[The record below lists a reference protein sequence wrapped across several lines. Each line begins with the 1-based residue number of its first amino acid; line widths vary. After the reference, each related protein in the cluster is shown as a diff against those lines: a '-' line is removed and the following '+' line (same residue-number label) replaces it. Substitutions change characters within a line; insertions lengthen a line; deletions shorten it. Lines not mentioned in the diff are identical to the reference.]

1 MKKNISLA
9 FVFSLFFQPS
19 LLLADY
25 FKVIEKVSGSSSE
38 IISVETVKSQIKYAT
53 PEIVQNLPYFLA
65 EGNTPTKQDQSF
77 FKETLKSELNS
88 QEKIFL
94 KKLAAIRN
102 LESAELQS
110 VEVRSFVSDGPI
122 NNRIHL
128 TILGDGYTLNE
139 KEKFFADAKRIT
151 ENLFTE
157 STFDSYLPLFQVHA
171 VFVASNES
179 GLGDGS
185 PKDTAFELYRNPK
198 GSKRAIYPGNQS
210 ALERA
215 LAYAPKTDYP
225 IVIANDDYYG
235 GLGGRYAISTRSEK
249 SGMIVLRHELGHNFG
264 NVGEEYDGGS
274 VYSGANSSSDARAEK
289 WSHWRNDQSTY
300 TSRLIGGYYLWQNLK
315 NNSYKTT
322 FQTESNET
330 VGLELSTVGWSSP
343 DDVHVS
349 VNGQKI
355 DLGGTY
361 HYDRNFYIIDG
372 LDVNAKTN
380 TLEIKENIQDQ
391 DNVLATAYV
400 YTYPKD
406 YNFNESILAS
416 FSTYSESGRKT
427 FRPTHNSCIMRNM
440 MVKHFCAVDQENMWH
455 QFLKRMTLIDGLT
468 QTADE
473 VQLTTPNL
481 PGLTITWFNENNIEL
496 TFLKNNKTVFKKSIT
511 DRAKKLKV
519 VVELRTPEVRKYD
532 QKFKTE
538 KTISL

>member
-1 MKKNISLA
+1 MNKIL
-9 FVFSLFFQPS
+9 FRLLIISLFFQS
-19 LLLADY
+19 SVSFADY
-25 FKVIEKVSGSSSE
+25 FKVIEKRSKSTTE
-38 IISVETVKSQIKYAT
+38 IISIEAVKSQLNYTT
-53 PEIVQNLPYFLA
+53 PEVVQNLPYFLA
-65 EGNTPTKQDQSF
+65 EVESAKEQSF
-77 FKETLKSELNS
+77 FIETLKSELKVN
-88 QEKIFL
+88 EKLFL
-94 KKLAAIRN
+94 KKSTALKN
-102 LESAELQS
+102 LENTELKS
-110 VEVRSFVSDGPI
+110 VEVRSFVTDGPI

-128 TILGDGYTLNE
+128 TILGDGYTQNE
-139 KEKFFADAKRIT
+139 KEKFFTDAKRIT
-151 ENLFTE
+151 DNLFTE

-179 GLGDGS
+179 GLGDGE

-210 ALERA
+210 ALEKA
-215 LAYAPKTDYP
+215 LTYAPKTDYP
-225 IVIANDDYYG
+225 IVIANDDFYG

-274 VYSGANSSSDARAEK
+274 VYSGANSSFDARAEK
-289 WSHWRNDQSTY
+289 WSHWKNDQSVY
-300 TSRLIGGYYLWQNLK
+300 TSKLIGGYYLWQNLK
-315 NNSYKTT
+315 NNPYKTT
-322 FQTESNET
+322 FQSEPGET

-343 DDVHVS
+343 DDVS
-349 VNGQKI
+349 VTINNKRI

-361 HYDRNFYIIDG
+361 HNDRNFYIIDQ
-372 LDVNAKTN
+372 LDVNQKMN

-406 YNFNESILAS
+406 YNFSDSILAS

-440 MVKHFCAVDQENMWH
+440 MLKHFCAVDQENMWH
-455 QFLKRMTLIDGLT
+455 QFLKRITLIDSLL
-468 QTADE
+468 QNADS
-473 VQLTTPNL
+473 VQLNTPNL
-481 PGLTITWFNENNIEL
+481 TGLTISWFNEGNEEL
-496 TFLKNNKTVFKKSIT
+496 TFLRNNKTISKKSI
-511 DRAKKLKV
+511 DGRAKKLKV
-519 VVELRTPEVRKYD
+519 VVELKTSEVRKYD

>member
-1 MKKNISLA
+1 MKKNLFLA
-9 FVFSLFFQPS
+9 SIISLFFQPS
-19 LLLADY
+19 ISQADY
-25 FKVIEKVSGSSSE
+25 FKVIEKTTNSTSK
-38 IISVETVKSQIKYAT
+38 IISIETVQSQIKYTT
-53 PEIVQNLPYFLA
+53 PEVVQNLPYFLA
-65 EGNTPTKQDQSF
+65 ESNTDSKLNQSF
-77 FKETLKSELNS
+77 LKETLKSELNTK
-88 QEKIFL
+88 ENLFL
-94 KKLAAIRN
+94 KNLVQTKN
-102 LESAELQS
+102 LESKELKS
-110 VEVRSFVSDGPI
+110 VEVRSFVTDGPI

-128 TILGDGYTLNE
+128 TILGDGYTESE

-151 ENLFTE
+151 DNLFTE

-185 PKDTAFELYRNPK
+185 PKDTAFELYRTPK

-225 IVIANDDYYG
+225 IVIANDDFYG
-235 GLGGRYAISTRSEK
+235 GLGGRYAISTRSVK

-264 NVGEEYDGGS
+264 NVGEEYDGGQ

-300 TSRLIGGYYLWQNLK
+300 TSKLIGGYYLWQNLK
-315 NNSYKTT
+315 NNPYKTT
-322 FQTESNET
+322 FQTEPSET

-343 DDVHVS
+343 DDVTVT
-349 VNGQKI
+349 VNGQRI

-361 HYDRNFYIIDG
+361 HNDRNFYIVDG
-372 LDVNAKTN
+372 LNVNEKIN
-380 TLEIKENIQDQ
+380 TLEVKENIQDQ

-468 QTADE
+468 QTADA

-481 PGLTITWFNENNIEL
+481 LGLTISWFNEDNIEL
-496 TFLKNNKTVFKKSIT
+496 TFLRNNKTISKKSI
-511 DRAKKLKV
+511 DGRAKKLKV
-519 VVELRTPEVRKYD
+519 EVELKTAEVRKYD